1 MVTSMSKSVRQ
12 NAFSKAAKF
21 TWHHWRRQKPW
32 LVLML
37 TAGLVSTVAD
47 SLAPV
52 FAGKLVNNLG
62 DFATDAAGA
71 RNDALVN
78 LGIILVLGL
87 IMVLSRAAVF
97 TGIVRFSLRMMPD
110 IVHEAFRKVQH
121 LSSDWH
127 ANSFAGSTVRKITRA
142 MWAMDGLNDT
152 IILALFPKFTLLI
165 SAATILFLHWPV
177 MGLVV
182 GLGSAIYVVMVS
194 ALMTVYIAP
203 AAQLSNAWDTRVG
216 GVLADSVSCN
226 AVVKSFAGEEREQ
239 VFVAKTMSKWT
250 KRTMRTWLRHNHT
263 FVIQSMAMWA
273 FRGAILGTALVLA
286 WNGQANAGDLAFV
299 LTLFF
304 VVQGYLQDVGQQVRN
319 LQRTVNEMEELID
332 IHSVPLSVAD
342 RKGAGALKVNDG
354 EIRFDHVTFQYQGK
368 ETPLY
373 EDFSITIRAGERV
386 GLVGHSGSGKTT
398 FVKLI
403 QRLYDINDGAILI
416 DGQDIANVTQAS
428 LRSQIALVPQEP
440 ILFHRTLA
448 DNIAYARPG
457 ATMKEIVAAA
467 KLANAHDFIEE
478 LPKGYG
484 TLVGERGIKLSGGER
499 QRVALARAFLAD
511 APILIFDEATS
522 SLDSVSEHL
531 IQQAAERL
539 MKGRTTLVVAHR
551 LSTVKSM
558 DRLLVFSKGE
568 IVEEGT
574 HATLVGREKGIY
586 RGLYQRQ
593 AMELVSGVAAE

>member
-1 MVTSMSKSVRQ
+1 MTLMGRFVRE
-12 NAFSKAAKF
+12 NAFGKAAQF
-21 TWHHWRRQKPW
+21 TWHHWRRQKVR
-32 LVLML
+32 LSVML
-37 TAGLVSTVAD
+37 GFGLLATVAD
-47 SLAPV
+47 SLAPL
-52 FAGKLVNNLG
+52 FAGRLVNNLG
-62 DFATDAAGA
+62 EFASNAEEAHGAA
-71 RNDALVN
+71 LTN
-78 LGIILVLGL
+78 LGIILALGL
-87 IMVLSRAAVF
+87 AMVLSRSVVF
-97 TGIVRFSLRMMPD
+97 TGIVRFTLRMMPD

-152 IILALFPKFTLLI
+152 IILALFPKFTLLL
-165 SAATILFLHWPV
+165 SASTILFLQWPV

-182 GLGSAIYVVMVS
+182 GLGSVAYIALVS
-194 ALMTVYIAP
+194 AMMMVYIAP

-239 VFVAKTMSKWT
+239 DYVSRTMSKWR

-263 FVIQSMAMWA
+263 FIIQSLAMWA

-286 WNGQANAGDLAFV
+286 WNGRANAGDLAFV

-332 IHSVPLSVAD
+332 VHSVPLGVAD
-342 RKGAGALKVNDG
+342 RPGAGELKVQDG
-354 EIRFDHVTFQYQGK
+354 EIRFDHVTFQYHGK
-368 ETPLY
+368 DTPLY
-373 EDFSITIRAGERV
+373 EDFSLTIRAGERV

-416 DGQDIANVTQAS
+416 DGQNIAGVTQDS

-457 ATMKEIVAAA
+457 ATMREIIEAA
-467 KLANAHDFIEE
+467 KLANAHDFIED
-478 LPKGYG
+478 LPKGYA

-531 IQQAAERL
+531 IQQASERL
-539 MKGRTTLVVAHR
+539 MQGRTTLVVAHR

-574 HATLVGREKGIY
+574 HATLVTRDKGIY
-586 RGLYQRQ
+586 RGLYERQ
-593 AMELVSGVAAE
+593 AMELHQVIAAE